1 MIASYAPR
9 GSVESADF
17 ARRSVRPRVRRAPPQ
32 LRAPRGILIDLQAN
46 ARTNCAY
53 APGGGEA
60 RQRSGGTLSNHAQAI
75 ITQHA

>member
-1 MIASYAPR
+1 MIARDAPR

-17 ARRSVRPRVRRAPPQ
+17 ARRAIRPSVQQVAPQ
-32 LRAPRGILIDLQAN
+32 LRAACGILIDLQAN
-46 ARTNCAY
+46 ARTNCAD

-60 RQRSGGTLSNHAQAI
+60 RPRSGDALSNHAQAI